1 MKKRGIFITF
11 EGGEG
16 SGKSTQ
22 AKILYDYLIQRQIS
36 TILTR
41 EPGGTDQSEE
51 IRNILLSGNKNK
63 WDGVSEALLHYAS
76 RREHLKKKI
85 IPALEKGIWVVCDRY
100 CLSTEAYQG
109 AGYGVSINFIKYLE
123 KKVCEDLN
131 PDLTFILDLKEKE
144 SLKRLERRNE
154 NNRYEDLDISFHK
167 KVRKYFKSAKKTK
180 KNNFIIINADNT
192 IDDISKKIISYLQ
205 QKFF

>member
-41 EPGGTDQSEE
+41 EPGGTEQSEE

-63 WDGVSEALLHYAS
+63 WDGVSETLLHYAS

-85 IPALEKGIWVVCDRY
+85 IPGDRLYLKTQLHSWKRGIGICSGKGTVNKELACSAEFALVLPEK
-100 CLSTEAYQG
+100 
-109 AGYGVSINFIKYLE
+109 IKDFA
-123 KKVCEDLN
+123 V
-131 PDLTFILDLKEKE
+131 
-144 SLKRLERRNE
+144 
-154 NNRYEDLDISFHK
+154 
-167 KVRKYFKSAKKTK
+167 KS
-180 KNNFIIINADNT
+180 
-192 IDDISKKIISYLQ
+192 
-205 QKFF
+205 